1 MSFTLAQITDTHLL
15 VNPDADLRDLAT
27 DRTFRAV
34 LEDVVRHRPDGLLLT
49 GDLAEEGAA
58 RAYQQLVDAIAPL
71 QLPTFWLPGNH
82 DCLPLMRRI
91 LRPPL
96 FCGSPAAIALGNWQL
111 LLLDSVLLEARY
123 GEGRVSRETLE
134 WLEAELQ
141 LQRHSPTLI
150 ALHHHPV
157 PTGIGWLDLIQ
168 LENANDFLALV
179 GRHPQVREIVFGH
192 VHLEL
197 HRQRGKT
204 HFYGCPSTSHQ
215 VIVGAF
221 SARSPGYRLLTLNP
235 DGTHSTEVHRIP
247 QLAIA

>member
-1 MSFTLAQITDTHLL
+1 
-15 VNPDADLRDLAT
+15 
-27 DRTFRAV
+27 V
-34 LEDVVRHRPDGLLLT
+34 LGDVIRHRPDGLLLT
-49 GDLAEEGAA
+49 GDLAEGGVAG
-58 RAYQQLVDAIAPL
+58 AYQQLVEAIAPL
-71 QLPTFWLPGNH
+71 QLPIFWLPGNH

-96 FCGSPAAIALGNWQL
+96 FCGSPAAIALGNWRL

-123 GEGRVSRETLE
+123 GEGKLSRETLE

-141 LQRHSPTLI
+141 SQRHSPTLI

-157 PTGIGWLDLIQ
+157 PTGIDWLDLIQ
-168 LENANDFLALV
+168 VENANDFLALV
-179 GRHPQVREIVFGH
+179 GRHPQVRAIAFGH

-197 HRQRGKT
+197 HRQRGST

-215 VIVGAF
+215 VVAGAF
-221 SARSPGYRLLTLNP
+221 QVRSPGYRLLTLHP